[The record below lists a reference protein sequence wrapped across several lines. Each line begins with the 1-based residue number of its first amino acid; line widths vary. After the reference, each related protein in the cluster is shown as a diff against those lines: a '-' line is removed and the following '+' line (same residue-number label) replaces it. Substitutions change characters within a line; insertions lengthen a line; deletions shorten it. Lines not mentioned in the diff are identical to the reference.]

1 MEQEERKDIEMTEE
15 YEWKDFADDAVQEI
29 EGFIDTESQFIKAEH
44 RLLSSLLSIDYIFAH
59 LDEIIPDEHP
69 KLHEVMAEIS
79 NILAEIKNLIESDES
94 RDLKFEQEEKKLL
107 DIFEYDLQHKN
118 WRAVRRIKD
127 AEEKLEIDAVRL
139 REEELK
145 QFHSI
150 FENIKKLISKI
161 NLDEVDEK
169 IRHYLK
175 KLIKILRAYERIFWH
190 LLRKEIILER
200 KLSA

>member
-1 MEQEERKDIEMTEE
+1 MTEE
-15 YEWKDFADDAVQEI
+15 NEWKLLADEAVQQI
-29 EGFIDTESQFIKAEH
+29 EEFIDTELQFIRAEH
-44 RLLSSLLSIDYIFAH
+44 QLLSAFVSIDYIFAH
-59 LDEIIPDEHP
+59 LDEIIPEGHRE
-69 KLHEVMAEIS
+69 LHEVLGMICH
-79 NILAEIKNLIESDES
+79 ILTVIKNLIESDES

-107 DIFEYDLQHKN
+107 DIFEYELRHKN

-127 AEEKLEIDAVRL
+127 AEEKLESGAVRL
-139 REEELK
+139 QEEELK

-190 LLRKEIILER
+190 LLRKERILER